1 MRLAMGGRR
10 AVGKADESEKPNYK
24 KIGSWLSKLIKS
36 YGGKPA
42 WQLDFDG
49 ENDRGYE
56 AAELREI
63 FDRYCS

>member
-1 MRLAMGGRR
+1 MRGRR

-42 WQLDFDG
+42 RQLNF
-49 ENDRGYE
+49 EKRKRQK
-56 AAELREI
+56 LRSGGTKGDI
-63 FDRYCS
+63 

>member
-36 YGGKPA
+36 TGQAGAAIKFRRRKRQRLRSGGPKG
-42 WQLDFDG
+42 D
-49 ENDRGYE
+49 
-56 AAELREI
+56 I
-63 FDRYCS
+63 